1 MRIAVLGAG
10 GLGCVIGGYLA
21 HTGQQVTLIG
31 RQANMDAIKK
41 AGLRITGPRGD
52 FCIRDNLECVTTS
65 DRAEGQFDYLMLC
78 VKNKDTDEVFASSA
92 ELVKRCD
99 TVFTLQNGINKEAGM
114 FAWAGKEKVIGA
126 STMEGATLMA
136 PGECINPFTGPVTA
150 YFGEYDG
157 RITPRVEAITA
168 AFNKADLNSKAVD
181 CIAQV
186 LWEKMMQIGVASSW
200 SISHLGGGDFYFID
214 GITVREG
221 AQAYVQIALELMAVY
236 KAKGYEIRDFYAPMT
251 QFIELD
257 NSSFDAGTQSLMAW
271 GEELKAANMKSRT
284 SMHVDLVRGNKMEV
298 DEIVKPWLD
307 EGVRLGIAMP
317 TVTAAYRI
325 MKVLNHYQGQ

>member
-41 AGLRITGPRGD
+41 DGLRITGPRGD
-52 FCIRDNLECVTTS
+52 FCIRDNLECVTEP
-65 DRAEGQFDYLMLC
+65 DQAEGHFDYLMLC
-78 VKNKDTDEVFASSA
+78 VKSKDSAPVMASSA
-92 ELVKRCD
+92 DLVKRCD
-99 TVFTLQNGINKEAGM
+99 TVFTLQNGINKEASM
-114 FAWAGKEKVIGA
+114 FAWAGEGKVIGS

-157 RITPRVEAITA
+157 TITPRVEAITE
-168 AFNKADLNSKAVD
+168 AFNKADLNSRAVD

-200 SISHLGGGDFYFID
+200 SVSTLGGGDFYFFD
-214 GITVREG
+214 GITVYEG
-221 AQAYVQIALELMAVY
+221 AQSYVQIALELMEVY
-236 KAKGYEIRDFYAPMT
+236 KAKGYEIQDFYAPMT
-251 QFIELD
+251 QFKD
-257 NSSFDAGTQSLMAW
+257 FDKGTLEEGTQLMLKW
-271 GEELKAANMKSRT
+271 GNELKAADMKSRT
-284 SMHVDLVRGNKMEV
+284 SMHVDLTRGKKMEV
-298 DEIVKPWLD
+298 DEIIKPWLD
-307 EGVRLGIAMP
+307 EAARLQIETP
-317 TVTAAYRI
+317 TLVAAYRI
-325 MKVLNHYQGQ
+325 MKVLNNYLD

>member
-31 RQANMDAIKK
+31 RQANMDAIRKD
-41 AGLRITGPRGD
+41 GLRITGPRGD
-52 FCIRDNLECVTTS
+52 FCIRDNLECVTEP
-65 DRAEGQFDYLMLC
+65 DQAEGHFDYLMLC
-78 VKNKDTDEVFASSA
+78 VKSKDSAAVMASSA

-114 FAWAGKEKVIGA
+114 FAWAGEEKVIGS

-157 RITPRVEAITA
+157 TITPRVEAITE
-168 AFNKADLNSKAVD
+168 AFNKADLNSRAVD

-200 SISHLGGGDFYFID
+200 SVSTLGGGDFYFFD
-214 GITVREG
+214 GITVYEG
-221 AQAYVQIALELMAVY
+221 AQSYVQIALELMEVY
-236 KAKGYEIRDFYAPMT
+236 KAKGYEIQDFYAPMT
-251 QFIELD
+251 QFKDFEKGTLEE
-257 NSSFDAGTQSLMAW
+257 GTQLMMKW
-271 GEELKAANMKSRT
+271 GNELKAADMKSRT
-284 SMHVDLVRGNKMEV
+284 SMHVDLTRGKKMEV
-298 DEIVKPWLD
+298 DEIIKPWLD
-307 EGVRLGIAMP
+307 EATRLGIETP
-317 TVTAAYRI
+317 TVVAAYRI
-325 MKVLNHYQGQ
+325 MKVLNHYLD